1 MGPVLIDRHRYQ
13 VRTVADAQLDD
24 LGDCRT
30 VSFGGGALVQVR
42 YGAQAVQTTY
52 VSYAGT
58 VTKYQDAW
66 IERVNRESWSAVLQT
81 PSGLIL
87 VSARGTAKVPV
98 ADITEV
104 RLVTAAGTVLI
115 RTADAWYLVQH
126 EPKDETEVLS
136 FMKRTGMTYAVG
148 YADRN
153 LSNAFLTGSEDETGL
168 PPIPQLFVFG
178 KDGRLVER
186 LIGYNESHGLAA
198 LDRIVAEQLSQ

>member
-1 MGPVLIDRHRYQ
+1 MIGIRFTFVAVAFLSLGTMALVGCNNAAPPQPVTPSTSSLSGVNERAIASSLGTTLARPAGGAFKLADFEGKVLIVDFWATWCPPCLKQAPELAKLSERYRGQ
-13 VRTVADAQLDD
+13 GVEIVGLTLD
-24 LGDCRT
+24 
-30 VSFGGGALVQVR
+30 
-42 YGAQAVQTTY
+42 
-52 VSYAGT
+52 
-58 VTKYQDAW
+58 
-66 IERVNRESWSAVLQT
+66 
-81 PSGLIL
+81 
-87 VSARGTAKVPV
+87 
-98 ADITEV
+98 
-104 RLVTAAGTVLI
+104 
-115 RTADAWYLVQH
+115 